1 MNPYLFGL
9 MILETCDC
17 GARCRR
23 LFNYD
28 WDDEDEIVT
37 PVALSLCPRRSN
49 NKDGWARIDTVRF
62 YKP

>member
-1 MNPYLFGL
+1 MGQYLFGL

-28 WDDEDEIVT
+28 WDDATDIEVLDT
-37 PVALSLCPRRSN
+37 CPRCS
-49 NKDGWARIDTVRF
+49 KLEWPRIDDIRF

>member
-1 MNPYLFGL
+1 

-28 WDDEDEIVT
+28 WDDEDEIAT
-37 PVALSLCPRRSN
+37 PVALGLCPRCSI